1 VVADARDVLGGNGI
15 LLENHVAA
23 HRAFACGVFLGGAF
37 DPSTSSRGEV
47 G

>member
-23 HRAFACGVFLGGAF
+23 HRAFAYGVFLGGASGG
-37 DPSTSSRGEV
+37 STTSREEV